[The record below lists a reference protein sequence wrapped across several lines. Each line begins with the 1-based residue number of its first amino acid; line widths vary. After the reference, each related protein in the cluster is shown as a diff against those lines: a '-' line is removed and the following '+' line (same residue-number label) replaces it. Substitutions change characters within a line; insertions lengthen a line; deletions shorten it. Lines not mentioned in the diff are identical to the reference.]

1 MKQVIVRTLC
11 DRKNVHPETAEDGFE
26 VPLFNSKGKPVKVDM
41 CEPCEKGITLVEA
54 RELADA
60 IGEPIDLPKGR
71 ASTPA
76 PGPCPECSEEFTTAQ
91 GLGLHRNKVHGVKG
105 KGRS

>member
-1 MKQVIVRTLC
+1 MKKVTVRTLC
-11 DRKNVHPETAEDGFE
+11 DRKNIHPETEEDGYE

-41 CEPCEKGITLVEA
+41 CEPCEKGITLLEA

-71 ASTPA
+71 VPTPA
-76 PGPCPECSEEFTTAQ
+76 PGPCPECGEEFPTAQ
-91 GLGLHRNKVHGVKG
+91 GLGMHRSRMHQVKG
-105 KGRS
+105 QPR